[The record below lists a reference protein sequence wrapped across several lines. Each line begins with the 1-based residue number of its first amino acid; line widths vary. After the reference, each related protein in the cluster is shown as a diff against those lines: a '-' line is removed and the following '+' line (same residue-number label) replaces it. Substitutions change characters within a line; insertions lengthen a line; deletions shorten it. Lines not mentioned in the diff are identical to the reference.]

1 MDGFLWEYKEM
12 PTIQNIAAGNAV
24 TLPSAAQVPNG
35 CQLNLP
41 GIGAVTGTDIAKVYQ
56 AGPAG
61 RTCTWKWGVVAP
73 GPLTPPIPAGAALM
87 DWSSNNCVHLP
98 GNFKHKP
105 NDNSP
110 MPAGT
115 TFTRPC
121 S

>member
-1 MDGFLWEYKEM
+1 M

-24 TLPSAAQVPNG
+24 PLPPAAQVHNG
-35 CQLNLP
+35 CQLYLP
-41 GIGAVTGTDIAKVYQ
+41 GKGTVIGTGAVYQ

-61 RTCTWKWGVVAP
+61 RTCTWKWGVVAA

-87 DWSSNNCVHLP
+87 DWSSTNCVHLP
-98 GNFKHKP
+98 GNFRHKP